1 MGKFEMK
8 PESGNLFKNQR
19 KEKET
24 HPDYQGECLVGG
36 VSYYMSAWVKTAES
50 GRRWMSFS
58 FKPKQQ
64 AQTPKPRPQQ
74 RQQPV
79 EDDDLS
85 DVPF

>member
-1 MGKFEMK
+1 MSKYEMK
-8 PESGNLFKNQR
+8 PESGNLFKNER

-64 AQTPKPRPQQ
+64 AQEQRKTAPRQPPQQ
-74 RQQPV
+74 NDFE
-79 EDDDLS
+79 EDI
-85 DVPF
+85 PF